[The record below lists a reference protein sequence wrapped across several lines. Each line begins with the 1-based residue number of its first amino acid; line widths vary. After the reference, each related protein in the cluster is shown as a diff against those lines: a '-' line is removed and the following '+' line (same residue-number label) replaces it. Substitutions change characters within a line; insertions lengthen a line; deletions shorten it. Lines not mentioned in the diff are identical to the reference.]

1 MDIEKIASETPDKII
16 TTKIEI
22 KENISQT
29 DIDKIILPFDF
40 DEDQKNDAN
49 KLINALYKIMLDK
62 DATLIEINPLII
74 TKNKKILCLD
84 AKMNFDDN
92 AILGDLKF

>member
-49 KLINALYKIMLDK
+49 KLINALYKIY
-62 DATLIEINPLII
+62 AR
-74 TKNKKILCLD
+74 
-84 AKMNFDDN
+84 
-92 AILGDLKF
+92 

>member
-16 TTKIEI
+16 TTKID

-49 KLINALYKIMLDK
+49 KLINAL
-62 DATLIEINPLII
+62 
-74 TKNKKILCLD
+74 
-84 AKMNFDDN
+84 
-92 AILGDLKF
+92 